1 MAPELARAIKRFVE
15 ARPYVVAIYD
25 LLAKVRIALQKGYF
39 LDLYYNAT
47 LGKYAYTL
55 VRLDRRVLSW
65 DNAPHHPG
73 LANFPH
79 HFHCEDSSIG
89 SSDLKGK
96 PKQNIDHIITAVNE
110 ILGR

>member
-1 MAPELARAIKRFVE
+1 MDPELAGAIERFVE
-15 ARPYVVAIYD
+15 ACPYVVAIYD

-55 VRLDRRVLSW
+55 VRFDRRVIGW
-65 DNAPHHPG
+65 DNAPHHSG

-79 HFHCEDSSIG
+79 HFHRENGSIV
-89 SSDLKGK
+89 SSDLIGK
-96 PKQNIDHIITAVNE
+96 PDQDIDHIITAVNE
-110 ILGR
+110 ILSR